1 MRVLLIGPPAS
12 GKGTIGARLSQR
24 LGLPLISIGSLLR
37 DLSPA
42 HPSYEKIAGAMKEGR
57 LVPNNLVAE
66 ILATRLHAGDCVD
79 GFILDGWGRL
89 FDDIQKLDPSPDK
102 VIFLNV
108 DIGTAIK
115 RISGRRICEK
125 DDTLYNI
132 FTNPPKNESLCDV
145 CGGKLTQRADDT
157 EEGAIRRYESF
168 MISSMETVDFY
179 RAKGILAELDA
190 GGSADEVFSA
200 AMEVFGSAAL

>member
-1 MRVLLIGPPAS
+1 MRILLIGPPAS
-12 GKGTIGARLSQR
+12 GKGTIGTRLSQR
-24 LGLPLISIGSLLR
+24 FGLPLISIGSLLR
-37 DLSPA
+37 DLSSA
-42 HPSYEKIAGAMKEGR
+42 HPSYEKIAGVMKEGR

-66 ILATRLHAGDCVD
+66 ILAARLHASDCAS

-89 FDDIQKLDPSPDK
+89 FDDIQKLDPNPDK
-102 VIFLNV
+102 VLFLNV
-108 DIGTAIK
+108 DIGTAVK

-125 DDTLYNI
+125 DNTLYNI
-132 FTNPPKNESLCDV
+132 FTSPPKNEGLCDV
-145 CGGKLTQRADDT
+145 CGGKLAQRADDT
-157 EEGAIRRYESF
+157 EEVAIRRYESF
-168 MISSMETVDFY
+168 MTSSMETVDFY